1 MNFEYFWIYEA
12 LIEERQLDIG
22 FDLYC
27 IGHIIWLAATVL
39 AAIVGSN
46 IYIKQKERNKEIIKK
61 IFAITL
67 LLSEIIKDVVVLII
81 GAPMIDYL
89 PLHLCSFAI
98 FGLMFDAFGIKRKI
112 TTQMIAFGFFPGAVA
127 ALLFCNWTCYPF
139 MNFMCIHSFTFHAWI
154 VIYFVM
160 LYRAGEIRPEYKGI
174 WNTTKVLIVVAVPV
188 VIFNRIFD
196 TNYLFLN
203 EASEGSPLVAV
214 WNIFGTRF
222 GLPGYIAGAILLVII
237 VFHILFVVYNAL
249 EKVSNKKRG

>member
-1 MNFEYFWIYEA
+1 
-12 LIEERQLDIG
+12 
-22 FDLYC
+22 
-27 IGHIIWLAATVL
+27 
-39 AAIVGSN
+39 
-46 IYIKQKERNKEIIKK
+46 
-61 IFAITL
+61 
-67 LLSEIIKDVVVLII
+67 
-81 GAPMIDYL
+81 MIDYL

-160 LYRAGEIRPEYKGI
+160 LYRAGEIKPEYKGI

-214 WNIFGTRF
+214 WDIFGTRF
-222 GLPGYIAGAILLVII
+222 GLPGYIAGAILLAII
-237 VFHILFVVYNAL
+237 VFHILFIVYNAL